1 MTDKP
6 KIRNLKDKKKKILF
20 DTLWKKNMIEQN
32 LMESCMLQVYLNSRY
47 VNFLTYTSHLI
58 LIVLVINTY
67 NRWFEKFRRRMNFYF
82 LLKTLS

>member
-67 NRWFEKFRRRMNFYF
+67 NRWFEKFRRRMTF
-82 LLKTLS
+82 

>member
-6 KIRNLKDKKKKILF
+6 KIRNLKDQKKKILF

>member
-6 KIRNLKDKKKKILF
+6 KIRNLKDQKKKLLF
-20 DTLWKKNMIEQN
+20 DTLWKKYMIEQN

-67 NRWFEKFRRRMNFYF
+67 NRWFEKFRRRMTF
-82 LLKTLS
+82 